1 MPVTIT
7 WPTDTTDVIDAI
19 RDAIGRNITINVTV
33 SGTACTEPG
42 CDLNPVTN
50 LSTDQY
56 CDTCH
61 GNYWLNTTSGWAV
74 NAHVTWKPSD
84 TPVWVTGGNIVEGDC
99 LVQIKYSAS
108 ILDLVN
114 EATNFVVDGKEL
126 LKDAVILR
134 GTPDI
139 NRILITLE
147 EQEE

>member
-7 WPTDTTDVIDAI
+7 WPSDTTEVIDAI

-33 SGTACTEPG
+33 SGIACSEPG

-50 LSTDQY
+50 LSTNQY
-56 CDTCH
+56 CEVCH
-61 GNYWLNTTSGWAV
+61 GLYWINTASGMLV

-84 TPVWVTGGNIVEGDC
+84 TPVWITGGNIIEGDC
-99 LVQIKYSAS
+99 LIQIKYSAT
-108 ILDLVN
+108 ILGLVN
-114 EATNFVVDGKEL
+114 DATNFIVDGKTL
-126 LKDAVILR
+126 LKDSVILR